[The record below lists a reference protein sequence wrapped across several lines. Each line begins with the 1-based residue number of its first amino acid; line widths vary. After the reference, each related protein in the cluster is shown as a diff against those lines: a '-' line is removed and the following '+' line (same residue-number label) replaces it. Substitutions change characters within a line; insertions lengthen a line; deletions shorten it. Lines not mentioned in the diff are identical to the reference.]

1 MILKTLTHDRG
12 SSDCWNY
19 YDNIES
25 ASVFFHEGAKMSC
38 IAVRFKGADS
48 DVVLG
53 LTDVAYLCNDKG
65 QTIEKLRPAVKD
77 ADSAEVHTIELT
89 VGEPV
94 GE

>member
-25 ASVFFHEGAKMSC
+25 ASVYFDEDAQMSC
-38 IAVRFKGADS
+38 VAVRFKGADS

-53 LTDVAYLCNDKG
+53 LSEVAYLCNDRG
-65 QTIEKLRPAVKD
+65 QTIEKLRPAVKQTE
-77 ADSAEVHTIELT
+77 SAEVLSLIHIS
-89 VGEPV
+89 EPTRPY
-94 GE
+94 

>member
-25 ASVFFHEGAKMSC
+25 ASVYFDEDAQMSC
-38 IAVRFKGADS
+38 VAVRFKGADS

-53 LTDVAYLCNDKG
+53 LSEVAYLCNDRG
-65 QTIEKLRPAVKD
+65 QTIEKLRPAVKQTE
-77 ADSAEVHTIELT
+77 SAEVHTVELT
-89 VGEPV
+89 VVEPV
-94 GE
+94 GI